1 MFSVMEELYT
11 VGVKQLECMVI
22 EHYFVP
28 QMSIFNANVLFS
40 LTHRIIHHY
49 KFDFYYI
56 LIGLQIKLY
65 NPKSIIG
72 ASCEY

>member
-40 LTHRIIHHY
+40 LTI
-49 KFDFYYI
+49 
-56 LIGLQIKLY
+56 
-65 NPKSIIG
+65 
-72 ASCEY
+72 E